1 MGNSGK
7 PGTCPQC
14 KFHYNNL
21 LDHITKRHA
30 DERFTQDDVSH
41 AGLVAC
47 QCGRVLLNRS
57 GIGQHQLRYGCLRR
71 DEEREARLGAEERQK
86 AATVLSRLSTAP
98 SSNGTSTTHNIGLP
112 INPASQNLS
121 TALAARQARTASS
134 QASSS
139 LTALSTTPP
148 IRLSHPPR
156 IQSSPLTSIHSST
169 PSQPS
174 VSWHGSASVHNAF
187 RHLQLDVE
195 FEDIEEEEEPVEDR
209 PPRDPSVDHARLLG
223 AKLGLESTSGDRD
236 DGLGQ
241 VDVGMVVEVVEDGPD
256 PVGDRMVV
264 EVEEVVPVPEGDG
277 MVVEEGDGIPGSVG
291 DRFGEEDWELEY
303 DLDDQREQE
312 ALENAGN

>member
-1 MGNSGK
+1 M
-7 PGTCPQC
+7 
-14 KFHYNNL
+14 
-21 LDHITKRHA
+21 
-30 DERFTQDDVSH
+30 
-41 AGLVAC
+41 
-47 QCGRVLLNRS
+47 
-57 GIGQHQLRYGCLRR
+57 RR

-241 VDVGMVVEVVEDGPD
+241 VDVGMVVEV
-256 PVGDRMVV
+256 
-264 EVEEVVPVPEGDG
+264 EEVVPVPEGDG
-277 MVVEEGDGIPGSVG
+277 MVVEEGDRIPGPVG
-291 DRFGEEDWELEY
+291 DGSGEEDWELEY

-312 ALENAGN
+312 ALENAGNQVEEEGESELDDFTSSSESGGEDSLDVDRDLAMELARMEDDGIDYQERNGSEDGVVIIPEDDQENNDSSSVDTNHDQPPLGDE